1 MNPCFFHTLPAQ
13 PCRNHC
19 ALLWSKMMFPSRS
32 HPHWLVCI
40 WFRQG
45 WPRPR
50 PGANLT
56 GDMLL
61 GPVVF
66 ISREKSKWLGQ
77 EFRCVPAAEHGIC
90 KTCVSAGWRSSQG
103 WRAASVCVRRAVL
116 GHGPKHWE
124 ILKLGSNSW
133 SCQGCMAPWGCRVV
147 FCGEFTITWQGSG
160 CQD

>member
-1 MNPCFFHTLPAQ
+1 
-13 PCRNHC
+13 
-19 ALLWSKMMFPSRS
+19 MFSPRS

-45 WPRPR
+45 WPRPQ

-103 WRAASVCVRRAVL
+103 WRAAAVCAQSCAWTRAQTL
-116 GHGPKHWE
+116 GNPETGLQQLELSRVHGP
-124 ILKLGSNSW
+124 LG
-133 SCQGCMAPWGCRVV
+133 M
-147 FCGEFTITWQGSG
+147 
-160 CQD
+160 